1 VFYLFFAKPI
11 TAFFVPNFSVAELE
25 YTTKLV
31 RIMSPSLTVLMVIS
45 LQGALLRSKEKFLV
59 SEAVGFP
66 LNLSLILYMIMLSNA
81 FGVIGL
87 CITSVFA
94 ILLQFIFQ
102 HNFVKKLKFRILPN
116 LDFSNPGF
124 KQLGIL
130 IFPVLLGL
138 SINQINFVV
147 ERILASGLIEGAITA
162 LTLANRLN
170 AFVLGLFSVVLGSI
184 YFKTVSTYFAEG
196 NMEGYKQLVRN
207 TIRVIVVFITP
218 ATVGFML
225 LSLPITRFVFERG
238 SFDLAASVMTSG
250 ALFWFS
256 FGLIGYTL
264 REVLTRAFYAMH
276 DTRTA
281 MINAGIAVI
290 VNIVL
295 SILLVPKMAIEGLA
309 LSMSVSGLL
318 SSVLL
323 IVALRRK
330 IGAIGL
336 RSVMVNSLK
345 VLFISG
351 VMGIVVWWSNHS
363 LIQWGLT
370 YRVSLL
376 LSVGLGVV
384 VYLMG
389 MYFMKLD
396 EFRLVQKG
404 YMKMRNM
411 LLK

>member
-1 VFYLFFAKPI
+1 
-11 TAFFVPNFSVAELE
+11 
-25 YTTKLV
+25 
-31 RIMSPSLTVLMVIS
+31 
-45 LQGALLRSKEKFLV
+45 
-59 SEAVGFP
+59 
-66 LNLSLILYMIMLSNA
+66 
-81 FGVIGL
+81 
-87 CITSVFA
+87 
-94 ILLQFIFQ
+94 
-102 HNFVKKLKFRILPN
+102 
-116 LDFSNPGF
+116 
-124 KQLGIL
+124 
-130 IFPVLLGL
+130 
-138 SINQINFVV
+138 
-147 ERILASGLIEGAITA
+147 
-162 LTLANRLN
+162 
-170 AFVLGLFSVVLGSI
+170 
-184 YFKTVSTYFAEG
+184 
-196 NMEGYKQLVRN
+196 
-207 TIRVIVVFITP
+207 
-218 ATVGFML
+218 
-225 LSLPITRFVFERG
+225 
-238 SFDLAASVMTSG
+238 MTSG